1 MNYTELQKAN
11 DLLGEIKEID
21 FYLRMVDSFTGNIRI
36 SINAHII
43 FFNNKYKPKFVAIM
57 KEIRNELVEEL
68 KLLGVVED
76 KWWILEK

>member
-1 MNYTELQKAN
+1 MNYAELQKAN

-36 SINAHII
+36 SINANII

-57 KEIRNELVEEL
+57 KEIRNELVEDL
-68 KLLGVVED
+68 NKLGVVEE
-76 KWWILEK
+76 INNEL

>member
-21 FYLRMVDSFTGNIRI
+21 FYLRMVNRSTGNIRI

-43 FFNNKYKPKFVAIM
+43 FFNNKYKPKFVLFM

-68 KLLGVVED
+68 KELGVTEE
-76 KWWILEK
+76 LEND